1 MFSDRATESLRAE
14 VFPFTALA
22 REQKRV
28 LFGPPADALD
38 GWMTDQE
45 KLQQVIQ
52 AAAYVCDKFAMY
64 DLEHNA
70 EHRLELRRDVDRLR
84 KTCWPELFDD

>member
-1 MFSDRATESLRAE
+1 
-14 VFPFTALA
+14 
-22 REQKRV
+22 
-28 LFGPPADALD
+28 
-38 GWMTDQE
+38 MTDQE

-64 DLEHNA
+64 YLEHNA
-70 EHRLELRRDVDRLR
+70 EHRLELKRDVDRLR